1 MLTLYRTGRYETL
14 GDVSPFVYRLE
25 TWLRMAD
32 IEFES
37 KFGSTLQLLQEAPR
51 GLIPFVD
58 LDGERLDDSSVI
70 IETLKGRH
78 GDILND
84 ERLTAKERALGTL
97 VKTLCEHELFY
108 FMIYGRWVDGD
119 ADTFAE
125 FLYRATPDDERPMA
139 KAAAK
144 ENVINGML
152 HGFRIGRY
160 DPGFIRDAFRDR
172 QNALAHFLGDKPFI
186 FGEAPSTIDAGLYAI
201 LASFIHFPLP
211 NPHVEIAR
219 DYQSLVAYCD
229 RIKARYYP
237 ASDWQHGA

>member
-1 MLTLYRTGRYETL
+1 MLTFYRTGRYETL
-14 GDVSPFVYRLE
+14 GDLSPFIYRLE

-32 IEFES
+32 IEFET
-37 KFGSTLQLLQEAPR
+37 KLASTLQLTQEAPR

-58 LDGERLDDSSVI
+58 LDGERIDDSSII
-70 IETLKGRH
+70 IETLKGRY

-97 VKTLCEHELFY
+97 VKTLCEHEMLY

-119 ADTFAE
+119 ADTFAQ
-125 FLYRATPDDERPMA
+125 FIFSDLPADERLKMKPMA
-139 KAAAK
+139 REK
-144 ENVINGML
+144 L
-152 HGFRIGRY
+152 HGYRIGRY
-160 DPGFIRDAFRDR
+160 DPGFVRDALRDR
-172 QNALAHFLGDKPFI
+172 LNALAHFLGDKPFI

-201 LASFIHFPLP
+201 LAQFIHFPLP

-219 DYQSLVAYCD
+219 EYESLVAYCD